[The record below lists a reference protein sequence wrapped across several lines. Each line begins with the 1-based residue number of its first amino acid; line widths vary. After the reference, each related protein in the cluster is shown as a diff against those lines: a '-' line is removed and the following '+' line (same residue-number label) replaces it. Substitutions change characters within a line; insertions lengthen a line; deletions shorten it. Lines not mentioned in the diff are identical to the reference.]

1 MATNDTAVS
10 LSGLT
15 KTYKGVTAVDDL
27 SVDIRAGRVTGLLG
41 RNGAGKTTT
50 LRMLLGL
57 AAPTAGTAT
66 ILGRPYAELPDAA
79 HRVGVSMDGM
89 GGVPG
94 ATVRGELRIWCT
106 VLGLPARRADEVM
119 EITGIADA
127 ATRPVKGCSTGM
139 RQRLSLAAA
148 LLADPEVLVLDEP
161 ANGLDP
167 DGIRWLRDTLRTLA
181 GEGRTVLVSSHQ
193 LAELE
198 QTVDDVVIM
207 QRTLRYAGTL
217 ADLTEDGATR
227 LEERFFELVGPA
239 TTAPAATTSASTS
252 TTSASA
258 STSAAPAA
266 GRTPERII
274 SRA

>member
-1 MATNDTAVS
+1 MTTNDAAVS
-10 LSGLT
+10 LSHLT
-15 KTYKGVTAVDDL
+15 KTYKGVTAVEDL

-57 AAPTAGTAT
+57 ATPTAGTAT
-66 ILGRPYAELPDAA
+66 VLGKPYAELPHAA

-89 GGVPG
+89 GGTPG

-106 VLGLPARRADEVM
+106 VLGLPATRADEVM

-139 RQRLSLAAA
+139 RQRLALAAA
-148 LLADPEVLVLDEP
+148 LLADPEVLILDEP

-167 DGIRWLRDTLRTLA
+167 DGIRWLRDTLRSLA
-181 GEGRTVLVSSHQ
+181 GEGRTVVVSSHQ

-207 QRTLRYAGTL
+207 QRSLRYAGTL
-217 ADLTEDGATR
+217 DDLTGHGAVR
-227 LEERFFELVGPA
+227 LEDRFFELVDPA
-239 TTAPAATTSASTS
+239 ATAPATRTPAT
-252 TTSASA
+252 
-258 STSAAPAA
+258 AAPAA
-266 GRTPERII
+266 ARTPERIT

>member
-1 MATNDTAVS
+1 MTTNDTAVS

-57 AAPTAGTAT
+57 ATPTTGTAT
-66 ILGRPYAELPDAA
+66 ILGKPYAELPDAA

-89 GGVPG
+89 GGIPG

-106 VLGLPARRADEVM
+106 VLGLPATRADEVM

-139 RQRLSLAAA
+139 RQRLALAAA

-167 DGIRWLRDTLRTLA
+167 DGIRWLRDTLRALA

-217 ADLTEDGATR
+217 ADLTGYGATR
-227 LEERFFELVGPA
+227 LEDRFFELVDPA
-239 TTAPAATTSASTS
+239 ATAPASRTS
-252 TTSASA
+252 TT
-258 STSAAPAA
+258 AAPTAA
-266 GRTPERII
+266 RTPERIT

>member
-1 MATNDTAVS
+1 MTSHDTAVS

-66 ILGRPYAELPDAA
+66 VLGRPYAELPDAA

-119 EITGIADA
+119 ELTGIADA
-127 ATRPVKGCSTGM
+127 ASRPVKGCSTGM
-139 RQRLSLAAA
+139 RQRLALAAA

-167 DGIRWLRDTLRTLA
+167 DGIRWLRDTLRALA
-181 GEGRTVLVSSHQ
+181 AEGRTVLVSSHQ

-198 QTVDDVVIM
+198 QTVDDVVIV
-207 QRTLRYAGTL
+207 QRSLRYAGTL
-217 ADLTEDGATR
+217 ADLTDHGAVR
-227 LEERFFELVGPA
+227 LEDRFFDLVDRAG
-239 TTAPAATTSASTS
+239 TTAAAPAPAL
-252 TTSASA
+252 ASA
-258 STSAAPAA
+258 AAAPAA
-266 GRTPERII
+266 ARTPERTT

>member
-57 AAPTAGTAT
+57 AAPTTGTAT

-106 VLGLPARRADEVM
+106 VLGLPAGRADEVM

-217 ADLTEDGATR
+217 ADLTEDGAAR
-227 LEERFFELVGPA
+227 LEERFFELVDPA
-239 TTAPAATTSASTS
+239 TTTPAAI
-252 TTSASA
+252 TSASA

-266 GRTPERII
+266 GRTPERIT

>member
-1 MATNDTAVS
+1 MTTNDTAVS

-27 SVDIRAGRVTGLLG
+27 TVDIRAGRVTGLLG

-94 ATVRGELRIWCT
+94 ATVRSELRIWCT
-106 VLGLPARRADEVM
+106 VLGLPATRADEVM

-139 RQRLSLAAA
+139 RQRLALAAA

-167 DGIRWLRDTLRTLA
+167 DGIRWLRDTLRSLA

-207 QRTLRYAGTL
+207 QRSLRYAGTL
-217 ADLTEDGATR
+217 ADLTGHGASR
-227 LEERFFELVGPA
+227 LEDRFFELVD
-239 TTAPAATTSASTS
+239 PAATSPAGTDLATA
-252 TTSASA
+252 THAI
-258 STSAAPAA
+258 AAPAA
-266 GRTPERII
+266 VRTPERIT